1 VRNETVNSVFIEL
14 VWSALC
20 EDQWLSVNELKAVSG
35 ADENTLM
42 RVVDFLSR
50 WNFVEVRRSP
60 NICVRRRTGVI
71 SPTEVVGLLRAVSG
85 SSETAAVAI
94 PKRGLRLAERVAC
107 QLCGGR
113 SFHVVG
119 ENEVE
124 CTACHEEQW
133 YAIDIPTSEKV
144 DLESSQGM
152 LARIIMRLHI
162 PRRRS

>member
-35 ADENTLM
+35 ADENTLI
-42 RVVDFLSR
+42 RIVDFLSR

-60 NICVRRRTGVI
+60 KVLVRRRTGVI
-71 SPTEVVGLLRAVSG
+71 SPTQVVGLLRAIG
-85 SSETAAVAI
+85 GTSETATVTI
-94 PKRGLRLAERVAC
+94 PTRGSRLAERVAC

-113 SFHVVG
+113 SFRVVG

-124 CTACHEEQW
+124 CTGCHEEQW
-133 YAIDIPTSEKV
+133 YAIDIPDPEKV
-144 DLESSQGM
+144 DLQSDQSM
-152 LARIIMRLHI
+152 LARIIMRLRV

>member
-1 VRNETVNSVFIEL
+1 VRNETVNRVFLEAI
-14 VWSALC
+14 WSALS
-20 EDQWLSVNELKAVSG
+20 EDQWRSVNELKAVSG

-42 RVVDFLSR
+42 RIVDFLSR

-60 NICVRRRTGVI
+60 SLHLKRRMGAM
-71 SPTEVVGLLRAVSG
+71 SPTEVVGLLRAVSQP
-85 SSETAAVAI
+85 SETGTVTM

-124 CTACHEEQW
+124 CTTCHEEQW
-133 YAIDIPTSEKV
+133 YAIDIPASEKV
-144 DLESSQGM
+144 DFESDQSM
-152 LARIIMRLHI
+152 LTRAIMRLHI
-162 PRRRS
+162 PRRRA